1 MSPEQQK
8 ELERHHA
15 RLNEQG
21 ETLIKGTMLWL
32 ILEALENLRRIER
45 LLGPDTDR
53 VSKKALRPILR
64 DTIDQLNELKRR
76 LD

>member
-1 MSPEQQK
+1 MTPDQK
-8 ELERHHA
+8 QELERHHA
-15 RLNEQG
+15 RINEQG
-21 ETLIKGTMLWL
+21 ETLIKGSMLWL
-32 ILEALENLRRIER
+32 IFEALDNLRRIER